1 MVPGHIRLIARRKV
15 MRFILS
21 EEGRV
26 GSRTALSTATL
37 VAVSSLAA
45 MIMAPKIAHAAGYC
59 PDNLTWC
66 ETVYCCPI
74 PNPPPDGPQ
83 WFCTN
88 NGRPGCVYAP

>member
-15 MRFILS
+15 LGFILS

-45 MIMAPKIAHAAGYC
+45 MLLMPLTAKGWTGYC
-59 PDNLTWC
+59 PNPNDPNGEWC
-66 ETVYCCPI
+66 YQQYCC
-74 PNPPPDGPQ
+74 NVAGR
-83 WFCTN
+83 WFCSSEFIDPTC
-88 NGRPGCVYAP
+88 RWTP